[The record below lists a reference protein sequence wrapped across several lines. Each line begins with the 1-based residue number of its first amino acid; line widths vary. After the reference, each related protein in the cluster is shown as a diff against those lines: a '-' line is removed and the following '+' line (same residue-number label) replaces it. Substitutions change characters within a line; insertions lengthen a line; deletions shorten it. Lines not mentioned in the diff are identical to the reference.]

1 MAVNETYQQFVK
13 QVSKGTSY
21 SNTELL
27 EQINNLNKDSEDYH
41 ELLTRLLVLLATKK
55 PILVPQV
62 KLSNRTAWMQYMKS
76 NAIDTKASAMANTI
90 KMLDKSPI
98 NQWVINLYEEN
109 WANTRLLVNYVN
121 GLQSRDKVPYL
132 HILLKTLFKSMFDR
146 KLETEQDL
154 KDLMARTD
162 LIDNVVATSITLGGL
177 KKISGETATNT
188 GIYTWLTTSGDF
200 NVLTDVIANA
210 NAAYD
215 LGGGY
220 CTPALSM
227 QFKKKL
233 ISLDLIDPKTARTDN
248 VVIAVDPSLE
258 MGTIQYL
265 DLLDQQKWE
274 QFDVFVSSIN
284 NQFDSYFITS
294 FGFATSTVVSI
305 DNKTWIDT
313 SYNAIKCITKLIAEG
328 KDVYFILYGRPTARI
343 HQNKVIGMRFVNKEL
358 VSTEIYQDPFSQDN
372 KYVFGSSSTLS
383 NSTST
388 DGTNLDYIR

>member
-27 EQINNLNKDSEDYH
+27 EQINNLDKDSEDYH

-62 KLSNRTAWMQYMKS
+62 KLSNKTAWMQYMKS
-76 NAIDTKASAMANTI
+76 NAIDTKSSAMANTV
-90 KMLDKSPI
+90 KMIDKSPI
-98 NQWVINLYEEN
+98 NQWVITLYEEN
-109 WANTRLLVNYVN
+109 FANTRLLVNYVN
-121 GLQSRDKVPYL
+121 GLQSRDKVPYI
-132 HILLKTLFKSMFDR
+132 HILLKTLFKNMFSR

-154 KDLMARTD
+154 RDLMSRTD
-162 LIDNVVATSITLGGL
+162 LIDNVVKASVTLGGL

-188 GIYTWLTTSGDF
+188 SIYTWLTTSGDF

-210 NAAYD
+210 EAAYD

-227 QFKKKL
+227 QFRKKL
-233 ISLDLIDPKTARTDN
+233 TSLDLLDPKTARTDN
-248 VVIAVDPSLE
+248 VVLNVDPYFEIDTL
-258 MGTIQYL
+258 QYL

-274 QFDVFVSSIN
+274 EFDVFLSSIN
-284 NQFDSYFITS
+284 NQYNSYFITS
-294 FGFATSTVVSI
+294 FGFATSTVSSV

-313 SYNAIKCITKLIAEG
+313 TYSAIKCITKLIAEG
-328 KDVYFILYGRPTARI
+328 KDVYFILYGRPTARV

-358 VSTEIYQDPFSQDN
+358 VSTEIYQDPFSQET
-372 KYVFGSSSTLS
+372 KYSFGTTAALS
-383 NSTST
+383 NSTDRGS
-388 DGTNLDYIR
+388 NLDYIR

>member
-27 EQINNLNKDSEDYH
+27 EQINNLDKDSEDYH

-62 KLSNRTAWMQYMKS
+62 KLSNKTAWMQYMKS
-76 NAIDTKASAMANTI
+76 NAIDTKSSAMANTV
-90 KMLDKSPI
+90 KMIDKSPI
-98 NQWVINLYEEN
+98 NQWVITLYEEN
-109 WANTRLLVNYVN
+109 FANTRLLVNYVN
-121 GLQSRDKVPYL
+121 GLQSRDKVPYI
-132 HILLKTLFKSMFDR
+132 HILLKTLFKNMFSR

-154 KDLMARTD
+154 RDLMSRTD
-162 LIDNVVATSITLGGL
+162 LIDNVVKSSVTLGGL

-188 GIYTWLTTSGDF
+188 SIYTWLTTSGDF

-210 NAAYD
+210 EAAYD

-227 QFKKKL
+227 QFRKKL
-233 ISLDLIDPKTARTDN
+233 TSLDLLDPKTARTDN
-248 VVIAVDPSLE
+248 VVINVDPYFEVDTL
-258 MGTIQYL
+258 QYL

-274 QFDVFVSSIN
+274 EFDVFLSSIN
-284 NQFDSYFITS
+284 NQYDSYFITS
-294 FGFATSTVVSI
+294 FGFATSTVSNI

-313 SYNAIKCITKLIAEG
+313 TYSAIKCITKLIAEG
-328 KDVYFILYGRPTARI
+328 KDVYFILYGRPTARV

-358 VSTEIYQDPFSQDN
+358 VSTEIYQDPFSQET
-372 KYVFGSSSTLS
+372 KYSFGTSAALS
-383 NSTST
+383 NSTDS
-388 DGTNLDYIR
+388 GSNLDYIR

>member
-1 MAVNETYQQFVK
+1 MAVNETYLQFVK

-27 EQINNLNKDSEDYH
+27 EQINYLDKDSEDYH

-62 KLSNRTAWMQYMKS
+62 KLSNNTAWMQYMRT
-76 NAIDTKASAMANTI
+76 NAIDTKASAMANTV

-98 NQWVINLYEEN
+98 NQWIISLYEEN
-109 WANTRLLVNYVN
+109 YANTRLLVNYVN

-132 HILLKTLFKSMFDR
+132 HILLKTLFKNMFER

-154 KDLMARTD
+154 RDLMARTD
-162 LIDNVVATSITLGGL
+162 LIDNVVKSSVTLGGL

-200 NVLTDVIANA
+200 NVLTDVIADA
-210 NAAYD
+210 EAAYD

-233 ISLDLIDPKTARTDN
+233 TSLDLIDPKTARTDN
-248 VVIAVDPSLE
+248 VVIALDPSLD
-258 MGTIQYL
+258 MGTGQYL

-274 QFDVFVSSIN
+274 QFDVFLSNIN
-284 NQFDSYFITS
+284 NQFNSYFITS

-305 DNKTWIDT
+305 DGKTWIDT
-313 SYNAIKCITKLIAEG
+313 TYSAIKCITKLIAEG
-328 KDVYFILYGRPTARI
+328 KDVYFILYGRPTTRL

-372 KYVFGSSSTLS
+372 KYVFGSTATLS
-383 NSTST
+383 NSTSN
-388 DGTNLDYIR
+388 GTNLDYIR

>member
-55 PILVPQV
+55 PILIPQV
-62 KLSNRTAWMQYMKS
+62 KLSNNTAWMQYMKS

-248 VVIAVDPSLE
+248 VGIAVDPSLE
-258 MGTIQYL
+258 MRTIQYL

-313 SYNAIKCITKLIAEG
+313 SYSAIKCITKLIAEG

>member
-27 EQINNLNKDSEDYH
+27 EQINNLDKDSEDYH

-62 KLSNRTAWMQYMKS
+62 KLSNKTAWMQYMKS
-76 NAIDTKASAMANTI
+76 NAIDTKSSAMANTV
-90 KMLDKSPI
+90 KMIDKSPI
-98 NQWVINLYEEN
+98 NQWVITLYEEN
-109 WANTRLLVNYVN
+109 FANTRLLVNYVN
-121 GLQSRDKVPYL
+121 GLQSRDKVPYI
-132 HILLKTLFKSMFDR
+132 HILLKTLFKNMFSR

-154 KDLMARTD
+154 RDLMSRTD
-162 LIDNVVATSITLGGL
+162 LIDNVVKSSVTLGGL

-188 GIYTWLTTSGDF
+188 SIYTWLTTSGDF

-210 NAAYD
+210 EAAYD

-227 QFKKKL
+227 QFRKKL
-233 ISLDLIDPKTARTDN
+233 TSLDLLDPKTARTDN
-248 VVIAVDPSLE
+248 VVINVDPYFEVDTL
-258 MGTIQYL
+258 QYL

-274 QFDVFVSSIN
+274 EFDVFLSSIN
-284 NQFDSYFITS
+284 NQYNSYFITS
-294 FGFATSTVVSI
+294 FGFATSTVSNI

-313 SYNAIKCITKLIAEG
+313 TYSAIKCITKLIAEG
-328 KDVYFILYGRPTARI
+328 KDVYFILYGRPTARV

-358 VSTEIYQDPFSQDN
+358 VSTEIYQDPFSQET
-372 KYVFGSSSTLS
+372 KYSFGTSAALS
-383 NSTST
+383 NSTDS
-388 DGTNLDYIR
+388 GSNLDYIR

>member
-27 EQINNLNKDSEDYH
+27 EQINNLDKDSEDYH

-55 PILVPQV
+55 PILIPQV

-132 HILLKTLFKSMFDR
+132 HILLKTLFKNMFDR

-274 QFDVFVSSIN
+274 QFDVFVSNIN

-313 SYNAIKCITKLIAEG
+313 SYSAIKCITKLIAEG

-383 NSTST
+383 NSTGT